1 MNPISPSEP
10 PLQQVISDLF
20 RDFKGDETGGQ
31 HANRGFSFQV
41 WQAVL
46 EALRAHSKSE
56 DYAVVLEWQ
65 QDIAVLNS
73 SSQPTAVKFMQ
84 LKKNESSLQWKL
96 SALLAPETSGG
107 DAANEEAAAL
117 GATGAAPAEKE
128 KGKGKP
134 PKKPKK
140 PKPSIL
146 AKLYFHRHRF
156 KSLAQARLEFI
167 SNAPFEVP
175 DGAGG
180 TLKVDTA
187 HLHAMPPEVLAD
199 IEKKLREQLQLDASE
214 HIDLKDFS
222 LLVTDCPVS
231 EPQRYVAGA
240 FTEMQLTGDLQLS
253 AKATMLAVLVIASYV
268 NLRAGR
274 ARFAKD
280 LPELLGRA
288 VTRADIDQYL
298 AAANDHTIPTS
309 DHVQAV
315 IDRLNMEL
323 APAALVKNM
332 RREMTRA
339 CVDITN
345 RASPT
350 PMIAAHLK
358 ALYVANSE
366 YADFAK
372 VIDQFDRWYADIQK
386 LALPDFGL
394 YKREYLYCLMAMISE
409 DASPT
414 KQLPPVPPSAQPED
428 AE

>member
-1 MNPISPSEP
+1 MNPSSPSEP

-46 EALRAHSKSE
+46 EALRAHAQPD

-65 QDIAVLNS
+65 QDIAVLDS
-73 SSQPTAVKFMQ
+73 SSLPTAVRFMQ
-84 LKKNESSLQWKL
+84 LKKNESSLHWKL
-96 SALLAPETSGG
+96 SNLLAPEAAAND
-107 DAANEEAAAL
+107 DAA
-117 GATGAAPAEKE
+117 ATDNASAGTTG
-128 KGKGKP
+128 GKGKAKA

-140 PKPSIL
+140 PKPSVL
-146 AKLYFHRHRF
+146 AKLYFHRRRF
-156 KSLAQARLEFI
+156 KSRAQARLEFV

-180 TLKVDTA
+180 TLKVEST
-187 HLHAMPPEVLAD
+187 HLHALPDVVRAD
-199 IEKKLREQLQLDASE
+199 IEKKLREQLEVPASE
-214 HIDLKDFS
+214 QIDLQDFA

-240 FTEMQLTGDLQLS
+240 FAEMQLTGDVQLS
-253 AKATMLAVLVIASYV
+253 GKATMLGVLLIASYV
-268 NLRAGR
+268 NLRAGK

-280 LPELLGRA
+280 FQELLGRA
-288 VTRADIDQYL
+288 ITRTEVSQWL
-298 AAANDHTIPTS
+298 AAANDHTVPPS

-323 APAALVKNM
+323 APPALVRNM
-332 RREMTRA
+332 RRETTRA
-339 CVDITN
+339 CVGITN

-350 PMIAAHLK
+350 PMLAAHLK
-358 ALYVANSE
+358 AIYLANGE
-366 YADFAK
+366 YADMPK
-372 VIDQFDRWYADIQK
+372 LTDQFARWYADVQK
-386 LALPDFGL
+386 AAPPEFAL

-409 DASPT
+409 DANPT
-414 KQLPPVPPSAQPED
+414 KQLPPIPSGAQFED
-428 AE
+428 EQ